1 MNKRLRIVVAIT
13 GASGSVYGVRL
24 IEALK
29 KLGHEV
35 ITLASKSGIDVAR
48 HELGIELKP
57 DYAEDDFF
65 APVASG
71 SYRFD
76 AMVIAPCSMKTLASI
91 ANGITD
97 SLITRAADVALK
109 ERRKLVLLIR
119 ETPLNPIHLENM
131 LRVSRAGAVV
141 MPASPGFYTKP
152 KTLEDM
158 VNFIIWR
165 ILDQIG
171 VEVKYPRWGEGN
183 DSAG

>member
-24 IEALK
+24 IETLK

-35 ITLASKSGIDVAR
+35 IILASKSGIEVAW

-57 DYAEDDFF
+57 DYDESDLF

-91 ANGITD
+91 ANGIAD
-97 SLITRAADVALK
+97 NLITRTADVALK

-119 ETPLNPIHLENM
+119 ETPLNLIHLENM
-131 LRVSRAGAVV
+131 LRVSKAGAVV
-141 MPASPGFYTKP
+141 IPASPGFYTKP
-152 KTLEDM
+152 KTLEDI

-165 ILDQIG
+165 ILDHIG
-171 VEVKYPRWGEGN
+171 VEVKYPRWGEGP
-183 DSAG
+183 

>member
-1 MNKRLRIVVAIT
+1 MEGKLRIVVAIT

-24 IEALK
+24 IETLRN
-29 KLGHEV
+29 LGHEV
-35 ITLASKSGIDVAR
+35 ITLASKSGIAVAK

-57 DYAEDDFF
+57 DYDEDDLF

-97 SLITRAADVALK
+97 NLIARAADVALK

-119 ETPLNPIHLENM
+119 ETPLNVIHIENM
-131 LRVSRAGAVV
+131 LRASRAGAIV

-152 KTLEDM
+152 KTLDDM
-158 VNFIIWR
+158 INFIIWR

-171 VEVKYPRWGEGN
+171 VNVDYPRWGER
-183 DSAG
+183 S